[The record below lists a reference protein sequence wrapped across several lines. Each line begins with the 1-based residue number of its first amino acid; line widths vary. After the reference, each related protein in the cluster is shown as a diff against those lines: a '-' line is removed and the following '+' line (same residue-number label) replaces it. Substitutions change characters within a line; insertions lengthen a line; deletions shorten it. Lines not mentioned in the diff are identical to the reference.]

1 MPVASSLGCHYRR
14 HPLAFLVE
22 AADDICYH
30 IIDFE
35 DGLRLR
41 WIDFS
46 LAEELLI
53 PIAGGALYTQNYK
66 KILHQDEK
74 VSYLRSVA
82 INSLIKEMAALFLAN
97 EEEMLAGNFDQSLM
111 NLSKHKVEI
120 DRIKK
125 ISLQKVYKAREVI
138 EIEAAGFEVIGGLLD
153 MFLDALNQL
162 CELDGHNKSFRSA
175 KIAELFPDYLKS
187 PADDLK
193 QNLYLRIIAVCE
205 FVAGLTDRHAISLYR
220 KLKGIELPR

>member
-1 MPVASSLGCHYRR
+1 
-14 HPLAFLVE
+14 VE

-53 PIAGGALYTQNYK
+53 PIAGSSLFLENYQR
-66 KILHQDEK
+66 ILHQDEK
-74 VSYLRSVA
+74 VSYLRAVA
-82 INSLIKEMAALFLAN
+82 INSLIKEMAALFLEN
-97 EEEMLAGNFDQSLM
+97 EEAMLAGSFDQSLM
-111 NLSKHKVEI
+111 NLSSHKNEI

-125 ISLQKVYKAREVI
+125 ISLEKVYKAREVI
-138 EIEAAGFEVIGGLLD
+138 EIEAAGFEVIGGLLE

-162 CELDGHNKSFRSA
+162 CEQDKQKSSYRSA
-175 KIAELFPDYLKS
+175 KIAELFPDYLKT
-187 PADDLK
+187 PKDELK
-193 QNLYLRIIAVCE
+193 QSLYLRIIAVCE